1 MNDRTNSERNHR
13 VWLAQQGIY
22 VDAPTEADV
31 IQSDLVE
38 AQRIGGLWQARI
50 AVCQQ
55 AVDNLKT
62 GIIARA

>member
-22 VDAPTEADV
+22 VDGPSEADL
-31 IQSDLVE
+31 IRLDLVE
-38 AQRIGGLWQARI
+38 AQRVGGLWQARI

-55 AVDNLKT
+55 AVDHLER

>member
-22 VDAPTEADV
+22 VDGPSEADL
-31 IQSDLVE
+31 IRLDLVE
-38 AQRIGGLWQARI
+38 AQRVGGLWQARI

-55 AVDNLKT
+55 AVDHLEQ

>member
-1 MNDRTNSERNHR
+1 MNDRNNSERNHR

-22 VDAPTEADV
+22 VDGPSEADL
-31 IQSDLVE
+31 IRLDLVE
-38 AQRIGGLWQARI
+38 AQRVGGLWQARI

-55 AVDNLKT
+55 AVDHLER